1 MTGEEILNLTR
12 HHAGDDLLSDY
23 TEIERA
29 LRAYCQTTTYQ
40 WLREIRDGAFT
51 FKSGIVAYLM
61 GEQGFRR
68 IERIWVTSNED
79 GKDYPLDEQDPLAFE
94 DRVRDALDSSG
105 AAEPGRPKYYRL
117 DAVDGA
123 MRLRLDREPDADYQA
138 RIDGIVDTPKVSR
151 TQQLPG
157 PQEHH
162 EKVALLAAGYILQR
176 EGRVR
181 MKNAN
186 SEGMMAAAAGL
197 SAEGRRMENETMQS
211 LVRLFNDSQ
220 PNRMTDLKPRKI
232 ALMR

>member
-1 MTGEEILNLTR
+1 
-12 HHAGDDLLSDY
+12 
-23 TEIERA
+23 
-29 LRAYCQTTTYQ
+29 
-40 WLREIRDGAFT
+40 
-51 FKSGIVAYLM
+51 
-61 GEQGFRR
+61 
-68 IERIWVTSNED
+68 
-79 GKDYPLDEQDPLAFE
+79 
-94 DRVRDALDSSG
+94 
-105 AAEPGRPKYYRL
+105 
-117 DAVDGA
+117 